1 MFMRAFLF
9 CSALVLAA
17 SAAEA
22 KVPMFN
28 ATCGSGIEV
37 HADAG
42 GPVYINGKEAK
53 LTPVGDAYQAKLG
66 DDSIDFFVNP
76 DGSVTASWTGKHG
89 ANGICM
95 VAE

>member
-1 MFMRAFLF
+1 MRAFLF

-17 SAAEA
+17 ATAEA
-22 KVPMFN
+22 KVPLFN
-28 ATCGSGIEV
+28 ATCGGGIEV

-42 GPVYINGKEAK
+42 GPVFINGKEAK
-53 LTPVGDAYQAKLG
+53 LTTVGDAYQARLG
-66 DDSIDFFVNP
+66 DDSIDFFINP

-95 VAE
+95 VAD